1 MSRMNQLKALAK
13 EAKQKGDKE
22 KYEQIRGDIFKEFDF
37 DIGKFGVGGAI
48 RKVLKKIKRKK
59 DRVIIPKYPKT
70 GALPKYL
77 KGKKFDDPDFY
88 DLIDKNEIKKKS
100 LGGIFRGKGALL
112 PLFGLAG
119 IAKYMDQNRKSST
132 VQPAKE
138 VKPITMGEE
147 ATGVSKEETEGMSQG
162 GMARGGGSAIRG
174 TKFKGV
180 F

>member
-88 DLIDKNEIKKKS
+88 DLIDKNEIMKKAK
-100 LGGIFRGKGALL
+100 GGEVRGVGKAVR
-112 PLFGLAG
+112 G
-119 IAKYMDQNRKSST
+119 IN
-132 VQPAKE
+132 
-138 VKPITMGEE
+138 
-147 ATGVSKEETEGMSQG
+147 
-162 GMARGGGSAIRG
+162 
-174 TKFKGV
+174 FKGV
-180 F
+180 R

>member
-1 MSRMNQLKALAK
+1 MKKAGVGSLIKGAKKLGMKAKVKMNERRMKKQLKKAGYDP
-13 EAKQKGDKE
+13 EATSG
-22 KYEQIRGDIFKEFDF
+22 
-37 DIGKFGVGGAI
+37 
-48 RKVLKKIKRKK
+48 
-59 DRVIIPKYPKT
+59 PKT
-70 GALPKYL
+70 LSATIARSKKLKNPVALPKYL